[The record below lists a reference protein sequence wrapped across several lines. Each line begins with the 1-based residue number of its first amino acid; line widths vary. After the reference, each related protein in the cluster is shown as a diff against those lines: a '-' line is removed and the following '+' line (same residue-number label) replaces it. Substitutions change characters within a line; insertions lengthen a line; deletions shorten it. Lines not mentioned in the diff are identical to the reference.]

1 MKGMF
6 RCVSMFLWC
15 LVSKGASEEES
26 IFCFAVEPKKKEEEQ
41 NMREKKKQ
49 NERLATGV
57 NLLSHQTLFLIP

>member
-1 MKGMF
+1 MHQRKNPSF
-6 RCVSMFLWC
+6 VL
-15 LVSKGASEEES
+15 LLNL
-26 IFCFAVEPKKKEEEQ
+26 KKKEEEQ